1 MQVGQKRGRE
11 EVDTLD
17 IGEDGQP
24 KKRVRTGFPASQ
36 WITVYN
42 KGMPMK
48 QRLGS
53 RKQTACSEDGWALPE
68 PREHHPVRASGQ
80 EERCKRSTV
89 HQTSTEVCI

>member
-1 MQVGQKRGRE
+1 MRPDSNRQPAFTQATTDIPKLPMPTGLSTCVVMQVGQKRGRE

-48 QRLGS
+48 QR
-53 RKQTACSEDGWALPE
+53 
-68 PREHHPVRASGQ
+68 
-80 EERCKRSTV
+80 
-89 HQTSTEVCI
+89 

>member
-1 MQVGQKRGRE
+1 MLQVRPEAAANRAQFMMQPQDTCPTGSLTRCPVMQVGQKRGRE
-11 EVDTLD
+11 EMDTLD

-48 QRLGS
+48 QR
-53 RKQTACSEDGWALPE
+53 
-68 PREHHPVRASGQ
+68 
-80 EERCKRSTV
+80 
-89 HQTSTEVCI
+89 

>member
-48 QRLGS
+48 QR
-53 RKQTACSEDGWALPE
+53 
-68 PREHHPVRASGQ
+68 
-80 EERCKRSTV
+80 
-89 HQTSTEVCI
+89 

>member
-1 MQVGQKRGRE
+1 MLNSKHACLSGLAICPAGGAEGSCKKRKIPHSAAMACISLRPLKCPVMQVGQKRGRE

-24 KKRVRTGFPASQ
+24 KKRIRTGFPASQ

-48 QRLGS
+48 QR
-53 RKQTACSEDGWALPE
+53 
-68 PREHHPVRASGQ
+68 
-80 EERCKRSTV
+80 
-89 HQTSTEVCI
+89 